1 MKNIKFTEDVL
12 PHIIAVVA
20 FLIVTVIFF
29 SPFFFDNKSLE
40 QHDINQWKGGAQEM
54 IDFREETGEEGLWTN
69 SMFSGMP
76 AYLVNVE
83 WSDSI
88 VVTIKKVLAV
98 GLPHPVRNI
107 FLAFVSFYILL
118 LSFKVRPYLAIGG
131 ALAFGLS
138 SFMII
143 GLGAGHNARIGAIAF
158 MPLVLAGIHTT
169 FKRNAILGFGLTAAA
184 LALELRENH
193 LQITYYLLLMVLVY
207 GLIML
212 IDAFKKGEIISFS
225 KKLGLLVFAALLAVG
240 TFAGKFWTTYEYSK
254 YSMRGPSEL
263 TKPGSGEQKSAGL
276 EKDYAFQYSNGIY
289 EPITL
294 LIPNFY
300 GGASSNYLVQDE
312 DSEVLEALQR
322 SGDSQMANQ
331 LARYTSAYWG
341 NQPLTA
347 PYYAGAVIVFLFVLG
362 LLFADKK
369 YVIWLSIMTALAIIL
384 SWGDS
389 FKAFNYFMFDYFPG
403 YNKFRSVTFA
413 LVMAFVSMPL
423 LGFIGLEKLLEK
435 GLNKET
441 QKKLITALGIV
452 GGFCLLVAV
461 FAGMASFTKA
471 GEEQLPAWFLNA
483 LTDDREGLMRGDAFR
498 SLIFVIVA
506 GVVVFLKLKK
516 TISYPIAGGLL
527 ALIIVI
533 DLAVVDKRYFGESSY
548 KRSTDRTFFA
558 LTEADKAI
566 KQDDGH
572 YRVYNLQG
580 AMNEARTSYHHFS
593 IGGYHGAKIR
603 RYQDLVDHCLQS
615 ETQEMI
621 GSLQAGSRDLSDYGV
636 INMLNAKYLMFG
648 SGKNSFIENEA
659 ANGPAWLVSNVLM
672 VNSPDEE
679 LSKTCEIDTDS
690 VAVIDASKFDLSQT
704 QFSTDG
710 TIKLNTYQPNEVKYT
725 YSGSGAGFGVFS
737 EVYYPAGWE
746 ATIDGE
752 PVGILRVNYV
762 LRALELPAGEHE
774 IVFTFTPDS
783 YYVGDKITFASS
795 IVLLLVLLFSLGF
808 SVYKIKDQKEIEAE

>member
-1 MKNIKFTEDVL
+1 MKNIKFTQHIL
-12 PHIIAVVA
+12 PHIIAVLA

-29 SPFFFDNKSLE
+29 GPFFFDNKSLE
-40 QHDINQWKGGAQEM
+40 QHDINQWKGGAQELVE
-54 IDFREETGEEGLWTN
+54 FREETGEEGLWTN

-88 VVTIKKVLAV
+88 IVAIKKVLAI

-107 FLAFVSFYILL
+107 FLAFISFYILL
-118 LSFKVRPYLAIGG
+118 LAFKVRPYLAIGG

-169 FKRNAILGFGLTAAA
+169 FKRNIILGFGLTATA

-212 IDAFKKGEIISFS
+212 IDAFKKGEILPFS
-225 KKLGLLVFAALLAVG
+225 KKLGLLIIAALLAVG
-240 TFAGKFWTTYEYSK
+240 TFAGKFWSTYEYSK

-263 TKPGSGEQKSAGL
+263 KTLGTEKERTEGL
-276 EKDYAFQYSNGIY
+276 EKGYAFQYSNGIL
-289 EPITL
+289 EPITI

-312 DSEVLEALQR
+312 ESEVLKALQR

-347 PYYAGAVIVFLFVLG
+347 PYYAGAAIVFLFVLG
-362 LLFADKK
+362 LFFADKK
-369 YVIWLSIMTALAIIL
+369 YAIWLGVMTVLAIML

-389 FKAFNYFMFDYFPG
+389 FKVFNYFMFDHFPG
-403 YNKFRSVTFA
+403 YNKFRAVTFS
-413 LVMAFVSMPL
+413 LVMAFVAMPL
-423 LGFIGLEKLLEK
+423 LGFIGLENLLEK
-435 GLNKET
+435 GFNKQT
-441 QKKLITALGIV
+441 QKKLFIALGIV
-452 GGFCLLVAV
+452 GGFCLLVGV
-461 FAGMASFTKA
+461 FAGMASFTKE
-471 GEEQLPAWFLNA
+471 GEQQLPAWFLNA
-483 LTDDREGLMRGDAFR
+483 LTEDRESLMRSDALR
-498 SLIFVIVA
+498 SLVFIIVA
-506 GVVVFLKLKK
+506 GVIVFLRLRK
-516 TISYPIAGGLL
+516 TISYPITGALL
-527 ALIIVI
+527 SLTILI
-533 DLAVVDKRYFGESSY
+533 DLAVVDKRYFGEANY
-548 KRSTDRTFFA
+548 KRSTDRSFFA
-558 LTEADKAI
+558 LTEADKEI
-566 KQDDGH
+566 KKDDSH

-580 AMNEARTSYHHFS
+580 AMNEARTSYHHS
-593 IGGYHGAKIR
+593 SVGGYHGAKIR
-603 RYQDLVDHCLQS
+603 RYQDLVDHCLQN

-621 GSLQAGSRDLSDYGV
+621 ASLQAGSRDLSEFGV

-648 SGKNSFIENEA
+648 TGKNAFITNEA
-659 ANGPAWLVSNVLM
+659 ANGPAWLVSEVIK
-672 VNSPDEE
+672 VNNPDEE
-679 LSKTCEIDTDS
+679 LTKTCEIDTDS
-690 VAVIDASKFDLSQT
+690 VALIDASKFDIT
-704 QFSTDG
+704 QSEFSSRGNIELTS
-710 TIKLNTYQPNEVKYT
+710 YQPNEVKYRSNT
-725 YSGSGAGFGVFS
+725 QEKALAVFS
-737 EVYYPAGWE
+737 EVYYPVGWE

-752 PVGILRVNYV
+752 PVEILRANYV
-762 LRALELPAGEHE
+762 LRALELPAGQHE
-774 IVFTFTPDS
+774 IIFTFKPDS

-795 IVLLLVLLFSLGF
+795 IVLLMVLLVSLGF
-808 SVYKIKDQKEIEAE
+808 SFYRLRKPKE